1 MRAFTTMLRLDVHEG
16 FRATVWWRAAALGFG
31 LFLLAAFALSMAGAD
46 MSPATWA
53 DYLAYA
59 FMGSADTPAGRFRM
73 PVAWLGL
80 VMVALFLVLWYPYR
94 DLMGPGQRL
103 LVLGG
108 SRWAW
113 WGAKVVW
120 VIACATVF
128 WLVLAA
134 GALGLCLATGGEVS
148 TVIDQA
154 PGVAANLEPSMLS
167 PVPGN
172 GAVFIAGTLV
182 ALIAL
187 ALLQLTVSL
196 VASPVAGFGVS
207 VSLLVCAVFF
217 NAPWF
222 VPVYLMGARCDPVI
236 IDGLNPLVG
245 IGVSLAVGAVSIL
258 VGGLRFSTMNIL
270 SKER

>member
-1 MRAFTTMLRLDVHEG
+1 
-16 FRATVWWRAAALGFG
+16 
-31 LFLLAAFALSMAGAD
+31 
-46 MSPATWA
+46 
-53 DYLAYA
+53 
-59 FMGSADTPAGRFRM
+59 
-73 PVAWLGL
+73 
-80 VMVALFLVLWYPYR
+80 MVALFLVLWYPYR

-120 VIACATVF
+120 VIACVTVF

-245 IGVSLAVGAVSIL
+245 IGVSLAVGVVSIL

-270 SKER
+270 PKER

>member
-1 MRAFTTMLRLDVHEG
+1 
-16 FRATVWWRAAALGFG
+16 
-31 LFLLAAFALSMAGAD
+31 
-46 MSPATWA
+46 
-53 DYLAYA
+53 
-59 FMGSADTPAGRFRM
+59 
-73 PVAWLGL
+73 
-80 VMVALFLVLWYPYR
+80 
-94 DLMGPGQRL
+94 
-103 LVLGG
+103 
-108 SRWAW
+108 
-113 WGAKVVW
+113 
-120 VIACATVF
+120 
-128 WLVLAA
+128 
-134 GALGLCLATGGEVS
+134 
-148 TVIDQA
+148 
-154 PGVAANLEPSMLS
+154 MLS
-167 PVPGN
+167 PVPGD
-172 GAVFIAGTLV
+172 GAIFIAGTLV

-270 SKER
+270 PKER